1 MEPVVAAANPETGYG
16 LSGVRL
22 PPAVSSR
29 VGVVVLVKHLSATG
43 ADAVK
48 RPKPNDDW
56 FTNNLLQRIDMREW
70 LLADPRWDIDD
81 IVRLADEQYGP
92 ETDGILT
99 RSPATLKRHATI
111 TATVQLFDK
120 SKELLAV
127 CRSHDDPNRP
137 DGSLLGF
144 CWFDRGG
151 YTTYS
156 IEEIS
161 NSKFHFVDLTLPVRL
176 RIALIN
182 EMIDQHIL
190 WAGNC
195 GVPVVCSTSIRME
208 HNAFVKIHEKRG
220 FTVNGSYAWIRTEKG
235 LEWLRSQTSKDQ

>member
-1 MEPVVAAANPETGYG
+1 
-16 LSGVRL
+16 
-22 PPAVSSR
+22 
-29 VGVVVLVKHLSATG
+29 
-43 ADAVK
+43 
-48 RPKPNDDW
+48 
-56 FTNNLLQRIDMREW
+56 MREW
-70 LLADPRWDIDD
+70 LLADPRFDIDD
-81 IVRLADEQYGP
+81 IVLLANEQYGA
-92 ETDGILT
+92 ETEGILT
-99 RSPATLKRHATI
+99 KSPAALKRHATV

-120 SKELLAV
+120 SKEFLAV
-127 CRSHDDPNRP
+127 CRSHDDPDRP

-161 NSKFHFVDLTLPVRL
+161 NSKFHFVDLHLPLRL
-176 RIALIN
+176 RITLIN

-208 HNAFVKIHEKRG
+208 HGAFVKIHEKRG
-220 FTVNGSYAWIRTEKG
+220 FTVNGSYAWMRTEKG
-235 LEWLRSQTSKDQ
+235 LEWLRSQNSKGQ